1 MLQRMLLGMVKGDLE
16 LLVRLAVKAGE
27 YMDLFLGGGRGVFFL
42 WVRCFIMVSFCV
54 LQKLGWKFT

>member
-27 YMDLFLGGGRGVFFL
+27 YMDLFLGGGGRGFF
-42 WVRCFIMVSFCV
+42 FY
-54 LQKLGWKFT
+54 G